1 MTGKGDFVAILIYI
15 NVFFLY
21 YIKMQRPVSTVLM
34 EAIVIGI
41 MNLAIIMALSKVGT
55 GLPHLTKYV
64 IAGALIHII
73 FEYTGGNKWWCT
85 QTYKL

>member
-1 MTGKGDFVAILIYI
+1 MTRPI
-15 NVFFLY
+15 N
-21 YIKMQRPVSTVLM
+21 TVLI
-34 EAIVIGI
+34 EAIVIGV
-41 MNLAIIMALSKVGT
+41 MNVSIIYGIKRLNT
-55 GLPHLTKYV
+55 NIENYLLYL